1 MVNPGKEV
9 LDDLCMRFVLNC
21 PEEEL
26 RSWERLLFQVEQA
39 HWFYEDHVRPE
50 NTQLRSFSLKDFVKT
65 LFTTCSVLKPYKAQV
80 ADILAQFNAYKSLVP
95 VMGAII
101 LDQEME
107 HCLLLRGVKNSAT
120 WGFPKG
126 KVDQD
131 EADIDCAVREV
142 REETSLDISGMISE
156 ENSVELEVGGQR
168 RKMYFVAGVDRQTLF
183 APKMRGEVGNYAW
196 MPISE
201 LPTKYKAEGAGVI
214 TEDDGKFKFWQ
225 VWMYVKP
232 LKAWIK
238 RQKQKKKQK
247 AKLVVLKRKPTA
259 ASKAPPAASE
269 KDTLPRQKKKEQGG
283 KASEGGASPGGRK
296 GSLLQFRFD
305 RGLVLAAFDL

>member
-39 HWFYEDHVRPE
+39 HWFYEDHARPE
-50 NTQLRSFSLKDFVKT
+50 HTQLRSFSLKDFVKT

-107 HCLLLRGVKNSAT
+107 HCLLLRGVKNSAS

-168 RKMYFVAGVDRQTLF
+168 R
-183 APKMRGEVGNYAW
+183 
-196 MPISE
+196 
-201 LPTKYKAEGAGVI
+201 
-214 TEDDGKFKFWQ
+214 
-225 VWMYVKP
+225 
-232 LKAWIK
+232 
-238 RQKQKKKQK
+238 
-247 AKLVVLKRKPTA
+247 
-259 ASKAPPAASE
+259 
-269 KDTLPRQKKKEQGG
+269 
-283 KASEGGASPGGRK
+283 
-296 GSLLQFRFD
+296 
-305 RGLVLAAFDL
+305 